1 MHTIY
6 DVVDASVN
14 QSCHNKSKTLRV
26 KLTVTPEPRSHRRE
40 TGAGRWH
47 QHYNLDY
54 RCNNTLNYI
63 ITIIVI
69 RIIFCNRSNKCGQYF
84 TCNHTNTYST
94 CLMIYT

>member
-63 ITIIVI
+63 ITIIII
-69 RIIFCNRSNKCGQYF
+69 RIISA
-84 TCNHTNTYST
+84 TEATNVASVSRVTMQT
-94 CLMIYT
+94 LTAPGL